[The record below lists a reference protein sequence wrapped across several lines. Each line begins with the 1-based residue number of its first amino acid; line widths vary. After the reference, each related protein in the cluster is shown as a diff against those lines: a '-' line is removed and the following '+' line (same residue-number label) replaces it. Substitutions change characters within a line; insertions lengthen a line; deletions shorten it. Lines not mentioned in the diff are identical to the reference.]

1 MLNQDKINAILKV
14 LEKDHLTNSELD
26 YLESEYPN
34 FVKNPDIYSKAYTI
48 DGIIFS
54 LSEFNKNSLMN
65 NDTDTNDSRLQ
76 TEFIDTLRD
85 IVSVIHD
92 LSCLWTEDRISKYGT
107 EWKNIRYLLTNVLES
122 YYNWNSDSTILA
134 DIMDIQTGKVY
145 EIKRSVNIMQLRNLA
160 QDGVIAVPY
169 VRD

>member
-1 MLNQDKINAILKV
+1 MLDQITINAILKV
-14 LEKDHLTNSELD
+14 VEKDHLTDSELN
-26 YLESEYPN
+26 YLKSEYPN
-34 FVKNPDIYSKAYTI
+34 FVKDPDFYSKSYKI
-48 DGIIFS
+48 DEIIFS

-76 TEFIDTLRD
+76 TKLIDTLSD

-122 YYNWNSDSTILA
+122 YYDWNSDGTILA
-134 DIMDIQTGKVY
+134 DTMDIQIGEVY
-145 EIKRSVNIMQLRNLA
+145 EISRKVNIIQLRNMA
-160 QDGVIAVPY
+160 KDGVIAVPY

>member
-1 MLNQDKINAILKV
+1 M
-14 LEKDHLTNSELD
+14 
-26 YLESEYPN
+26 
-34 FVKNPDIYSKAYTI
+34 
-48 DGIIFS
+48 
-54 LSEFNKNSLMN
+54 SEFNKNSLMN

>member
-1 MLNQDKINAILKV
+1 MLDQNTINAILKA
-14 LEKDHLTNSELD
+14 LEKDHLTDSELD

-48 DGIIFS
+48 DGIISS

-65 NDTDTNDSRLQ
+65 NDTDTNDSQLQ
-76 TEFIDTLRD
+76 TELIDSLSD

-122 YYNWNSDSTILA
+122 YYDWDSDGTILA
-134 DIMDIQTGKVY
+134 DTMDIQIGEVY
-145 EIKRSVNIMQLRNLA
+145 EISRKVNIIQLRNMA
-160 QDGVIAVPY
+160 KDGVIAVPY

>member
-1 MLNQDKINAILKV
+1 MLDQNTINAILKA
-14 LEKDHLTNSELD
+14 LEKEHSTNSELD

-48 DGIIFS
+48 DGIISS

-76 TEFIDTLRD
+76 TKLIDTLSD

-122 YYNWNSDSTILA
+122 YYDWDSDGTILA
-134 DIMDIQTGKVY
+134 DTMDIQIGEVY
-145 EIKRSVNIMQLRNLA
+145 EISRKVNIIQLRNMA
-160 QDGVIAVPY
+160 KDGVIAVPY

>member
-48 DGIIFS
+48 DGIISS